1 MKKNENG
8 GLEALLKS
16 GELMTMA
23 EGYSIDVERIP
34 TNIIE
39 VDEAL
44 GGGIPVGKI
53 VEVYGMEASGK
64 SALALRLAG
73 QAQKTGKVVYIDI
86 ENTLVTDKAE
96 NSGVDA
102 SAILIAQPNSTE
114 EIFRILLSLAEDD
127 DVSLV
132 VVDSVAAMVSAAE
145 MAGDVGDAHVAVNA
159 RLMSQGLKT
168 LNQILTSRKSKMIV
182 VFINQMR
189 DNIGVMG
196 FGPKK
201 VTPGGRALKFF
212 SSIRMEVVRTGYW
225 KSGEDIIGQ
234 DVKVK
239 VVKNK
244 YSPPFREGTF
254 SLDYVYGICNERI
267 LLKRAIADKRL
278 TKSGTWYKDLE
289 GNALAQGEINMIQ
302 LIRDN
307 PEVLA

>member
-73 QAQKTGKVVYIDI
+73 QAQKTGEVVYIDI